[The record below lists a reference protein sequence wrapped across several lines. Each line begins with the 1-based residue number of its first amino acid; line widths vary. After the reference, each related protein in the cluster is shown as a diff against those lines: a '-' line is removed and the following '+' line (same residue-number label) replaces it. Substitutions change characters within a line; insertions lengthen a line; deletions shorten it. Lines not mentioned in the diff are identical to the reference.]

1 MGLKFPFTS
10 TQKQTATLISDLR
23 ISPKTTVAIQT
34 SIKNSDSDLPLT
46 TDGGFLASNKL
57 FVPKIVTKVGN
68 WSNRVTLQVT
78 NITDQSVFIEAG
90 TKIADLKP
98 FREFSRATPIFFF
111 DNNKVNINRVEVKI
125 PTSVITEE
133 DLGISH
139 LSAEQRAELV
149 ETINDV
155 GLTAEPVLG
164 KVTCVKHLQC
174 ASN

>member
-1 MGLKFPFTS
+1 M
-10 TQKQTATLISDLR
+10 I
-23 ISPKTTVAIQT
+23 
-34 SIKNSDSDLPLT
+34 

-57 FVPKIVTKVGN
+57 FVPKIVTKVRN
-68 WSNRVTLQVT
+68 RNNRVTLQVT
-78 NITDQSVFIEAG
+78 NITDQSVFIKAG

-98 FREFSRATPIFFF
+98 FREFSRATPTFFF

-164 KVTCVKHLQC
+164 KVICVKHQIDVGD
-174 ASN
+174 AHPIKQAPIESRRQRNKS